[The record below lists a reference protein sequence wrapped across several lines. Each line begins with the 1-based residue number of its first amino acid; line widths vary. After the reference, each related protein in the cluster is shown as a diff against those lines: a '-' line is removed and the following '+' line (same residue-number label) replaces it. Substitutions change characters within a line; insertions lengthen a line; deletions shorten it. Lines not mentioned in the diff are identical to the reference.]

1 MNVLL
6 YAFVFVVTAMLWYN
20 SGIVLLN
27 AIVSHFRF
35 CFFDLQIILTLA
47 IIVIQKKKKKYN
59 S

>member
-20 SGIVLLN
+20 SGIVLLK

-35 CFFDLQIILTLA
+35 CYFDLQIILTLA
-47 IIVIQKKKKKYN
+47 IIVIQKKKKYN